1 MQHRKAVLDVLP
13 DESVSF
19 IISRWPTP
27 PPESR
32 LSWWKIRRPRRNG
45 FRYHRLHVASA
56 DMRLRQMLSSAARAA
71 HKLTCCRARAAGP

>member
-1 MQHRKAVLDVLP
+1 VQHCKAVLDVLP

-27 PPESR
+27 PESR

-45 FRYHRLHVASA
+45 FRYHPLRVASA
-56 DMRLRQMLSSAARAA
+56 DMRLRQMRSSAARAA